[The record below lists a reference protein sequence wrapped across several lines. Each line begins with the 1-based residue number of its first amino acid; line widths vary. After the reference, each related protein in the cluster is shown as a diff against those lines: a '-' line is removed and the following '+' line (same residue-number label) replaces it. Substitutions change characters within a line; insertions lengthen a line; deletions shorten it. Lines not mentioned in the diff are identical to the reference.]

1 MMKKRHYLLLLAL
14 TALTALA
21 QRDPMHRYNTKFTLS
36 EENFVDTIPIEF
48 EDDQI
53 YIHATVNGLDYR
65 LNIDTGSSQGIAYA
79 NGRLPYGRILG
90 KVESRDANGRIDTIQ
105 AVAFPTFTIG
115 HLTISGYSGSLFRR
129 HHTPAKYDAI
139 IGFDLFNKG
148 LSAKI
153 DTREGIMILTDIRNY
168 FDMEEGYRFKYRLL
182 RFVPNVKL
190 SPYPNC
196 IDEALFD
203 TGSRRLYVMGNRSLD
218 LFYDRFPDISS
229 QIESRSHGHRA
240 VGGFG
245 AEKADRLTFLWLD
258 GFNLGGYEFRDYHT
272 MTTQGYSRIGGEL
285 LRYGSL
291 IINPRRKTMTFQP
304 YNEGDAIMVSNS
316 QTNIAFIPQ
325 NDRPVVGMVWEGGP
339 HYRNGFRQGDMILQ
353 IDNHFI
359 NTFNDFLTYPFIEGR
374 QHVFLVRSL
383 DGAIHE
389 IVSER

>member
-304 YNEGDAIMVSNS
+304 YNEGDAFMVSNS